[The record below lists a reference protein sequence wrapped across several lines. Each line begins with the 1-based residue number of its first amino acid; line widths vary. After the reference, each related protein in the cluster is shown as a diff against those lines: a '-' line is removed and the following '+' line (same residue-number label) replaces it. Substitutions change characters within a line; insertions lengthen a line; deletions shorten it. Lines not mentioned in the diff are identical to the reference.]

1 MALTPKQING
11 IIQTQRAKSRRER
24 GAWDKFRSWYLS
36 EYWRSSVDL
45 PSGAG
50 QTLAEDEVNF
60 ETNYPYAY
68 IDTMIANICPTNPQ
82 VSVLARREKL
92 REVAQFREALIN
104 DTLKRNKTHTLLW
117 KLATNA
123 AICGRGFL
131 KAVWNFNQE
140 TVDFF
145 VTDPRFVLYDQSA
158 SRWED
163 IRYLIEVT
171 VLTRAEFERRTK
183 RKGRKGATYN
193 AKVAKKARFGG
204 YPSWLADHVRNQQ
217 MINNAS
223 KEVYDWVT
231 VYEVYDFEGDGK
243 YYHMLDDVEEPLFMG
258 ELPYRHIRNPF
269 TQLIFNDNMVDL
281 GGVSDVKLIS
291 SIQERL
297 NEIDTLELWH
307 AHSSTP
313 VLLVNTGLVDNP
325 EIITTALRDAN
336 EPGSMVAVMGKA
348 NAPLRDLIGQTPTP
362 QFQPSFS
369 QMRERCTQTIE
380 FILGIPQYSRGV
392 VGVADVATEVA
403 LADTSTR
410 TRNGRRIKAMEDVIK
425 SLGNATV
432 GLYEEFLNEDTILP
446 IRLTDSREV
455 LEVTRESLGARD
467 SRKPYEH
474 PMDYDY
480 DAVPYSPTENHK
492 LIQLQKIQQYMGLLV
507 ESPQV
512 DREKLVVKLLE
523 LLGLTDIL
531 RKDQPPAPQMPPGM
545 APPGMM
551 PPGAPD
557 PSMAG
562 GDMPPGVQEPAPVP
576 MPAGGPGSPAATGQP
591 GVAAGFEGAA
601 QGFTGAPF

>member
-1 MALTPKQING
+1 MALTKKQVTG
-11 IIQTQRAKSRRER
+11 IIQTQRAKSRIER
-24 GAWDKFRSWYLS
+24 GAWDKYRSWYLS
-36 EYWRSSVDL
+36 EYWRSSTDL
-45 PSGAG
+45 PSGADG
-50 QTLAEDEVNF
+50 GLSEDEVNF

-82 VSVLARREKL
+82 VSVMARREKL
-92 REVAQFREALIN
+92 RKVAKFREAIIN
-104 DTLKRNKTHTLLW
+104 DTFHRNKTHTLLW
-117 KLATNA
+117 KTATNT

-131 KAVWNFNQE
+131 KAVWNFKQE
-140 TVDFF
+140 AVDFF
-145 VTDPRFVLYDQSA
+145 VIDPRYVLYDQSA
-158 SRWED
+158 ARWED

-171 VLTRAEFERRTK
+171 VLTRPEFERRTK
-183 RKGRKGATYN
+183 RKGKKGATYN
-193 AKVAKKARFGG
+193 STVAKKARFGG
-204 YPSWLADHVRNQQ
+204 FPSWLNDNVRNKQ
-217 MINNAS
+217 MINDAS
-223 KEVYDWVT
+223 REVYDWVT
-231 VYEVYDFEGDGK
+231 VYEVYDFDGEGK
-243 YYHMLDDVEEPLFMG
+243 YYHMLDDVEEPLFEG
-258 ELPYRHIRNPF
+258 ELPYRYIRNPF
-269 TQLIFNDNMVDL
+269 IQLVFNDNMVDL

-291 SIQERL
+291 SVQERL

-307 AHSSTP
+307 AHASTP

-325 EIITTALRDAN
+325 EVITTALRDAN

-348 NAPLRDLIGQTPTP
+348 SAPLRDMIGQTPVP
-362 QFQPSFS
+362 QFQPSFDK
-369 QMRERCTQTIE
+369 MRERCTQTIE
-380 FILGIPQYSRGV
+380 FVLGIPQYSRGV

-410 TRNGRRIKAMEDVIK
+410 TRNGRRIKAIEDVIK
-425 SLGNATV
+425 SLGNSTI
-432 GLYEEFLNEDTILP
+432 GLYEEFLSEETVLP

-455 LEVTRESLGARD
+455 LEVTREALSARD
-467 SRKPYEH
+467 DRRPFEH

-480 DAVPYSPTENHK
+480 AAVPYSPTENHK
-492 LIQLQKIQQYMGLLV
+492 LIQLQKIQQYMGMLV

-512 DREKLVVKLLE
+512 DKEKLVNKLLE

-531 RKDQPPAPQMPPGM
+531 LKDQPPAPQGVPGM
-545 APPGMM
+545 MPPGMM
-551 PPGAPD
+551 PPQPD